1 MSMGSAL
8 TWQAER
14 QPERP
19 ALTMGDETY
28 TRRELDRAANRLAR
42 ALAVRGIGHDD
53 RVAVVLPTGPRHQ
66 ITCFALWKLGALVI
80 PLPARIADHELQHLA
95 AQADPKLIIGVDAA
109 RPTGVEALPGDFS
122 PDPSLSDAPLPDV
135 VATMWKASTSGGS
148 TGLPRLIWE
157 NRSSAIDPADPFP
170 LLRMQVDDVV
180 LHPAAAYHNA
190 SFSQTNWALCWGCHV
205 LLMER
210 FDAAEWLRLVERH
223 QVRWAYLVP
232 TMMSRILALPDEVR
246 SAADVSSL
254 EVVMHMAAP
263 CPPWVKEAWIEW
275 VGPEKIWEIY
285 GGTEGFGATMINGV
299 EWLEHR
305 GSVGKVQARTEI
317 RDDDGKVRPG
327 GRDRHR
333 LVLPAGGE
341 PDGPSAT
348 TSRRPSATWGPST
361 SDGYLYLADRRTDMI
376 LTGGV
381 NIYPAEIEGAIEQM
395 PGVVSAAVVGLP
407 HPDLGARAHAIIEVA
422 PGTGRTRSGRAR
434 CLLGAPPGA
443 PQDPLHVR
451 VRHHSA
457 ARRGRQDPP
466 QSTARRATRGCAG
479 RLSAAA
485 LSRGS
490 RAGSVTPTD
499 HGGQSTAEKR
509 LEDLNERPGVLVGEA
524 GGLLELVG

>member
-1 MSMGSAL
+1 MNGPMSMGSAL

-19 ALTMGDETY
+19 ALTMGGETY

-42 ALAVRGIGHDD
+42 ALAARGIGRDD

-80 PLPARIADHELQHLA
+80 PLPANIADQELEHLA

-109 RPTGVEALPGDFS
+109 RLTGVEALAGDFS
-122 PDPSLSDAPLPDV
+122 PDPSLSDEPLPDV

-157 NRSSAIDPADPFP
+157 NRSSAIDPTDPFP
-170 LLRMQVDDVV
+170 LLRIAVDDVV

-205 LLMER
+205 LLMAR

-223 QVRWAYLVP
+223 RVRWAYLVP

-246 SAADVSSL
+246 DAADVSSL

-317 RDDDGKVRPG
+317 RDDDGNVVPT
-327 GRDRHR
+327 
-333 LVLPAGGE
+333 GE
-341 PDGPSAT
+341 IGTVWFYPPEGNPMGHPSDVAQTFGDMGSVDG
-348 TSRRPSATWGPST
+348 
-361 SDGYLYLADRRTDMI
+361 DGYLYLADRRTDMI

-381 NIYPAEIEGAIEQM
+381 NVYPAEIEGAIERM

-407 HPDLGARAHAIIEVA
+407 HPDLGARAHAIIELA
-422 PGTGRTRSGRAR
+422 PGRSAPDPAELAVFLEPLLAR
-434 CLLGAPPGA
+434 HKIPYTCEFVTT
-443 PQDPLHVR
+443 PLR
-451 VRHHSA
+451 
-457 ARRGRQDPP
+457 D
-466 QSTARRATRGCAG
+466 
-479 RLSAAA
+479 
-485 LSRGS
+485 
-490 RAGSVTPTD
+490 
-499 HGGQSTAEKR
+499 
-509 LEDLNERPGVLVGEA
+509 EA
-524 GGLLELVG
+524 GKIRRNRLRDERREAPAEDYLRLR